1 MLQFILEAIL
11 LSMLGGA
18 VAIVTVHSL
27 TRVATNTFVE
37 APYQFSPRNAL
48 LSSIA
53 ALSVGVGA
61 SFVPA
66 IRATKVD
73 IVKALKGE

>member
-1 MLQFILEAIL
+1 
-11 LSMLGGA
+11 
-18 VAIVTVHSL
+18 VTVHSL

-37 APYQFSPRNAL
+37 APYQFSLRNAL